1 MFKKE
6 RKVKLTQEEIQRL
19 KDVSKEYN
27 KLKKCLGVV
36 GSEYDYDTQTHNLIQ
51 NLSTDNAVVKEMSI
65 IARKVDMILDH
76 LGLKYVDAP
85 SLLKMKKCVE
95 TE

>member
-6 RKVKLTQEEIQRL
+6 IKVKLTKEEIERL
-19 KDVSKEYN
+19 KEVAKEYN
-27 KLKKCLGVV
+27 KLKRCLGVV
-36 GSEYDYDTQTHNLIQ
+36 QSEWDYDTKTHNLIQ
-51 NLSTDNAVVKEMSI
+51 NLSTDNTVVKEMSI